1 MAKKSEI
8 TERHIFSGIFSNRS
22 LAHSLIF
29 RNLYY
34 FLEHYQ
40 ELYSWL
46 QKNWNCQNKIG
57 TFLQFFHC
65 VKPSYE
71 G

>member
-1 MAKKSEI
+1 MAKKKARLLKDTFFAE
-8 TERHIFSGIFSNRS
+8 FFNRS
-22 LAHSLIF
+22 FVHSLIF
-29 RNLYY
+29 RNLYF
-34 FLEHYQ
+34 FLKNYQ

-46 QKNWNCQNKIG
+46 QKKPELNKIG

-71 G
+71 